1 MEAAQKRLRSQ
12 VEDEVQASAGPHNSL
27 LDEAAVTGLGTACE
41 EETAA
46 ANTPEALLDRAMK
59 AFEVE
64 RLLHKRRME
73 NYAKCKEGEKP
84 KNRPDLEAMSNTGK
98 KGQWINQRS
107 RVGNVPGVPIG
118 YRFFCRA
125 AMKAAG
131 VHGKHMS
138 GIDFGRSS
146 KPDGKKKDR
155 PNLSV
160 VDTTAFPHV
169 PEGVEIA
176 VAVMVSGHYEDDE
189 DMLNSLW
196 YTGAG
201 GNDFQHSKLQ
211 TAHQKLHGPN
221 KALCNNLKFS
231 LPVRLFRRSEDKNS
245 YTKALFTYDG
255 LYAVKEHKQDVGK
268 GGMKVHKF
276 KLVRELGQATLVSS
290 AVEFVRSSLSKNQRV
305 ADRKGLKCIDIAKGR
320 EKVPIPCVNTV
331 DDEAAPIDEFEYI
344 TAYRLDSGVQP
355 PPRRQDGCGCRDE
368 CRDTCACA
376 RLNGADWPV
385 YTADGE
391 LIRAVDGTVVECGPQ
406 CPRTSKLRVV
416 QRGVTKRLEVF
427 RTKNKGWGL
436 RCWDSICSGEF
447 VCAYIGELISE
458 ADVGVRD
465 DSYLFQIEMEAV
477 RVQQDRM
484 LSQGQMAVGA
494 ANATPASTSRTDEG
508 SCQGNENVEENEDC
522 KYVIDAL
529 KYANVGRF
537 LNHSCNGNCFVQCVL
552 HDHLDRD
559 RPWITFFA
567 GRNIP
572 PLEELT
578 YDYGYKLDSVM
589 DSDGNVKFGPQCQC
603 QSARCKGRLY

>member
-1 MEAAQKRLRSQ
+1 MQASAGPHNSLLDEAAVTGLGAACEEETAPANTALAELGSPLVAQLEQPTNADLPACPPGIINGPPSPSDADAMEAAQKRLRSQ

-27 LDEAAVTGLGTACE
+27 LDEAAVTGLGAACE

-231 LPVRLFRRSEDKNS
+231 LPVRLFRRSEDK
-245 YTKALFTYDG
+245 
-255 LYAVKEHKQDVGK
+255 
-268 GGMKVHKF
+268 
-276 KLVRELGQATLVSS
+276 
-290 AVEFVRSSLSKNQRV
+290 
-305 ADRKGLKCIDIAKGR
+305 
-320 EKVPIPCVNTV
+320 
-331 DDEAAPIDEFEYI
+331 
-344 TAYRLDSGVQP
+344 
-355 PPRRQDGCGCRDE
+355 
-368 CRDTCACA
+368 
-376 RLNGADWPV
+376 
-385 YTADGE
+385 
-391 LIRAVDGTVVECGPQ
+391 
-406 CPRTSKLRVV
+406 
-416 QRGVTKRLEVF
+416 
-427 RTKNKGWGL
+427 
-436 RCWDSICSGEF
+436 
-447 VCAYIGELISE
+447 
-458 ADVGVRD
+458 
-465 DSYLFQIEMEAV
+465 
-477 RVQQDRM
+477 
-484 LSQGQMAVGA
+484 
-494 ANATPASTSRTDEG
+494 
-508 SCQGNENVEENEDC
+508 
-522 KYVIDAL
+522 
-529 KYANVGRF
+529 
-537 LNHSCNGNCFVQCVL
+537 
-552 HDHLDRD
+552 
-559 RPWITFFA
+559 
-567 GRNIP
+567 
-572 PLEELT
+572 
-578 YDYGYKLDSVM
+578 
-589 DSDGNVKFGPQCQC
+589 
-603 QSARCKGRLY
+603 